1 MLQDGDDMQITFMN
15 MATMPY
21 TMHPHGVKYD
31 QANEGVYSKYSRGKG
46 SKVESM
52 ETFVYKV
59 YASGYDH

>member
-1 MLQDGDDMQITFMN
+1 MQITFMN
-15 MATMPY
+15 MASMPY

-31 QANEGVYSKYSRGKG
+31 PANEGVYSKYSRGKG

-59 YASGYDH
+59 SCIRI